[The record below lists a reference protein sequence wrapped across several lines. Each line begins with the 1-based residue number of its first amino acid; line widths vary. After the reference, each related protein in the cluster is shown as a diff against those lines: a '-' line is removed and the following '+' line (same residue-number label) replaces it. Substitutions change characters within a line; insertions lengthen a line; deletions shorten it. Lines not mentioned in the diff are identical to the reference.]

1 MSQCPVCHKPTTLDY
16 TPFCS
21 KHCQN
26 IDLLKWMNE
35 GYRIPVQNEEE
46 AENLPT
52 ATQEEDDS

>member
-1 MSQCPVCHKPTTLDY
+1 MSQCPVCHKLTVLEY

-35 GYRIPVQNEEE
+35 GYRIPVQDEEG

-52 ATQEEDDS
+52 TSQEED